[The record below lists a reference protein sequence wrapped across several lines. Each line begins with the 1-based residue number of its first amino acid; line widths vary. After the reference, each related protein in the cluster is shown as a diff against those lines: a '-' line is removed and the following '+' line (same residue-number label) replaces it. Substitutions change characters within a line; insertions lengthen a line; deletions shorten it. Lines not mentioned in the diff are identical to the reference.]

1 MSEVINN
8 RAHRIET
15 LKHIIRHLHAGQA
28 PAEVREQMRRLVG
41 ETDYSEIAAMEQE
54 LMAEGMPVEE
64 IQSMCDMHS
73 EVTREILVPMPA
85 PALPPGHPVDTFR
98 RENQALNGVLA
109 RMRAVHE
116 EIAALPDDADMNDL
130 LLRWRQCHNEL
141 TDIDKHYQRKEH
153 ALFSR
158 LEAHG
163 IAGPPKVMWG
173 KDDEV
178 RAFIKEMGEALSV
191 DDAAV
196 IDWKVVAA
204 TLGESVVNSVAEMIY
219 KEENILFPMCLTAFT
234 ARDWAEVWNA
244 SPRYGWCLVEPLEG
258 YTPEQA
264 EVKPGLEIPAS
275 EGIALPTGTLSLEQ
289 LIAIFSALPADL
301 TFVDA
306 DDRLAFFSEGPERVF
321 ARSRAVLGRKVQNC
335 HPPKSVHIVER
346 ILADFRAGRQ
356 NVAEFWLDFH
366 GRFVHVRY
374 FAVRSRE
381 QQYIG
386 TLEVTQ
392 DVTGIRA
399 LEGQRRLL
407 EYGPSSDAGDIEAAA
422 AQASGPNGH
431 GGEMS

>member
-1 MSEVINN
+1 
-8 RAHRIET
+8 
-15 LKHIIRHLHAGQA
+15 
-28 PAEVREQMRRLVG
+28 
-41 ETDYSEIAAMEQE
+41 
-54 LMAEGMPVEE
+54 
-64 IQSMCDMHS
+64 
-73 EVTREILVPMPA
+73 MPA

-98 RENQALNGVLA
+98 RENQALSGVLA